1 MREWHALTRVQN
13 IAAYSHHLVTSVA
26 KAPLFTRHSH
36 SEDAAKPAPLV
47 FEKCPVQPV
56 NPAEATSAKKADSLS
71 RLFAMM
77 QPSSGSHLPPPQLLC
92 TTTLTPISTDKDKEG
107 PTTDKPVLPE
117 PDLDQER
124 FQARREELILRYP
137 ETHIALLDCLILI
150 LGVVCASGRSR

>member
-1 MREWHALTRVQN
+1 MREWHTRAHT
-13 IAAYSHHLVTSVA
+13 IAAYSLHLVSSVA

-56 NPAEATSAKKADSLS
+56 NAAEATSVKKADSLS

-77 QPSSGSHLPPPQLLC
+77 QPSSGSHSPPPKAALHHYTHAHLPP
-92 TTTLTPISTDKDKEG
+92 PISTDKDKEG

-124 FQARREELILRYP
+124 FQTRREELILRYP
-137 ETHIALLDCLILI
+137 RPTLRSSTCLILI
-150 LGVVCASGRSR
+150 LGA

>member
-1 MREWHALTRVQN
+1 MPRTHI
-13 IAAYSHHLVTSVA
+13 IAAYSRHLVTSVA

-47 FEKCPVQPV
+47 FEKGPVQPV
-56 NPAEATSAKKADSLS
+56 NAAEATSVKKADSLS

-77 QPSSGSHLPPPQLLC
+77 QPSSGSHLPPP
-92 TTTLTPISTDKDKEG
+92 LTAALHHYTHSHLPPPITTDKDKEG

-137 ETHIALLDCLILI
+137 ETHIAPLHYLILI